1 MVENNDSWAI
11 NSKQELQSLVL
22 GHMWDE
28 LILDV
33 KSSYKIIEERIY
45 TTRKNKIC

>member
-11 NSKQELQSLVL
+11 NIKQELQSLVL
-22 GHMWDE
+22 GHMWDA

-33 KSSYKIIEERIY
+33 KSIK
-45 TTRKNKIC
+45 